1 MPAPILVCFAV
12 PEEARPF
19 RRRLPSTPP
28 ALRKSVDILVT
39 GMGPGP
45 AIASLGQHL
54 RQRPTP
60 PRLLITA
67 GFAGALH
74 PQLAVGDIVFD
85 ATDTPQFAPLLAQN
99 GAKPARFH
107 TTSHVVTTA
116 AAKYRLHLETGAQV
130 VEMESGAL
138 RELAR
143 QHGIPCLLIRTLS
156 DPAHED
162 LPLDFGPLVGPSGH
176 LSLFRLALA
185 LLRHPTAIPG
195 LLRLGRHS
203 TLAARRLADILIA
216 LLPTLID
223 RSSEQRSPS

>member
-19 RRRLPSTPP
+19 RRRLATAAP
-28 ALRKSVDILVT
+28 ALRESVDILVT

-45 AIASLGQHL
+45 ATTALHQYLS
-54 RQRPTP
+54 QRRTP

-74 PQLAVGDIVFD
+74 PQLKVSDVVFD
-85 ATDTPQFAPLLAQN
+85 ATDAPPFATLLAQH
-99 GAKPARFH
+99 GAKPAHFH
-107 TTSHVVTTA
+107 TTNHVVTTA
-116 AAKYRLHLETGAQV
+116 AAKHRLHLETGAEV

-138 RELAR
+138 RDLAR
-143 QHGIPCLLIRTLS
+143 QRGIPCLLLRTIS

-162 LPLDFGPLVGPSGH
+162 LPLDFGPLVGPNGH
-176 LSLFRLALA
+176 LSPIRLALA

-195 LLRLGRHS
+195 LLRLGRRT
-203 TLAARRLADILIA
+203 TLAARNLGEILITA
-216 LLPTLID
+216 LQDASRP
-223 RSSEQRSPS
+223 PSA